1 MYRTTQF
8 WHVLM
13 TIFCT
18 CTNLH
23 VTRLWCKKIPRQIMP
38 IIDQYW
44 MAHCPKNNL
53 NLGIKTEPVTYGSD
67 ATVYSRSCLML
78 MGYTYEYC
86 TRYTYVPLHALQ
98 PWQARFLC
106 SDSDYF
112 WVRVYI
118 WSRDTLTTY
127 LSHHIHR

>member
-67 ATVYSRSCLML
+67 ATVYSRSCLWDTHTSM
-78 MGYTYEYC
+78 YT
-86 TRYTYVPLHALQ
+86 
-98 PWQARFLC
+98 
-106 SDSDYF
+106 
-112 WVRVYI
+112 VYI
-118 WSRDTLTTY
+118 CTIACPPAVTGSIFMQRLRLFLGQSVY
-127 LSHHIHR
+127 LVSWYLNHLSITPHT